1 MNILWK
7 NLFLDSNKEQQ
18 MITIKIAGVP
28 EHFNLPWHLAIEDGY
43 FTDRGIDLQWTDVP
57 EGTGKMCKMLRES
70 ETDIAVVLTEGIVKD
85 ITDGNPSK
93 IVQTYVQSPL
103 TWGIHVNAKSGYK
116 TIEDLKDKTAAISRF
131 GSGSHLMTYVNA
143 QNKGWDT
150 SKLQFEVVNNIEG
163 AVEALT
169 NNTADYFMWEHFTT
183 KPIVDSGIFR
193 RIGDCPT
200 PWPCFVIA
208 VRNELLESS
217 SYIISHILEV
227 INVYTREFKIIP
239 SIDRMLANQYEQ
251 KIEDIQEWLSITQWS
266 QQIIDS
272 ETIENV
278 QETLLELGKIDKKI
292 NCNQIVK
299 NI

>member
-1 MNILWK
+1 
-7 NLFLDSNKEQQ
+7 

-85 ITDGNPSK
+85 IIDGNPSK

-103 TWGIHVNAKSGYK
+103 TWGIHVNSKSGYK

-143 QNKGWDT
+143 QNEGWDT

-251 KIEDIQEWLSITQWS
+251 KIEDIQEWLSITRWS
-266 QQIIDS
+266 QQIIDR
-272 ETIENV
+272 ETIDNV
-278 QETLLELGKIDKKI
+278 QEALLELGKIDKKI
-292 NCNQIVK
+292 NYNQIVK